1 MAVIVKQYDELVK
14 AVKNKERTIYAVE
27 SAYRKRRRSYKY
39 YGEITGKPV
48 IRNRICWMAT
58 GQEGAM
64 IMNDYMDFRV
74 RRIKKKLGDEL
85 ESYTIQLNKEEKRI
99 ELTRKKSK

>member
-14 AVKNKERTIYAVE
+14 AVKNKEEIIYAVE
-27 SAYRKRRRSYKY
+27 SAYRKIRRSYRY
-39 YGEITGKPV
+39 YGELTGKPV
-48 IRNRICWMAT
+48 IRNHISWLAT

-64 IMNDYMDFRV
+64 AMNTYMDFRV

-85 ESYTIQLNKEEKRI
+85 ENYTIQLNKEEERI
-99 ELTRKKSK
+99 ELIRKQIG

>member
-1 MAVIVKQYDELVK
+1 
-14 AVKNKERTIYAVE
+14 
-27 SAYRKRRRSYKY
+27 
-39 YGEITGKPV
+39 
-48 IRNRICWMAT
+48 MAT

>member
-14 AVKNKERTIYAVE
+14 AVKNKEKTIYAVE
-27 SAYRKRRRSYKY
+27 SVYRKIRRSYRY
-39 YGEITGKPV
+39 SGELTGKPV
-48 IRNRICWMAT
+48 IRNHICWMAT

-64 IMNDYMDFRV
+64 VMNDYMDFRI

-85 ESYTIQLNKEEKRI
+85 ENYIIQLNKEEKRI
-99 ELTRKKSK
+99 ELTRKK